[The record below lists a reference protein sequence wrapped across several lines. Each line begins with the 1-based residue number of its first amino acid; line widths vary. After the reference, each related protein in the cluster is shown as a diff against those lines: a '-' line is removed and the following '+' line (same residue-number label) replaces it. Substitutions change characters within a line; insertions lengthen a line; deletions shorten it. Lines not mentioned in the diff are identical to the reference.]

1 MQNVSNIFYQ
11 FTVFCR
17 NFLFSSFSLFSFI
30 FDFLTSDA
38 NLPQSLHG
46 LFTCLAYSMWN
57 WVTELYKNIEVQFIG
72 APNYTEHDFTPFSEQ
87 CAIPQDHSLPLSLPE
102 LFILKRSCHIHD
114 FSDLFNSSKAQ
125 CVGVISFLWWLHFA
139 SHGDPCWGH
148 LRSMWVD
155 WLGKRRLQEN
165 TEHSK
170 SA

>member
-1 MQNVSNIFYQ
+1 MNLEPLDSDKELFQGIVSLYL
-11 FTVFCR
+11 C
-17 NFLFSSFSLFSFI
+17 
-30 FDFLTSDA
+30 DFLKVLDG
-38 NLPQSLHG
+38 SLD
-46 LFTCLAYSMWN
+46 
-57 WVTELYKNIEVQFIG
+57 ELYKNIEVQFIG

-102 LFILKRSCHIHD
+102 LFILKRSYHIHD

-125 CVGVISFLWWLHFA
+125 CVGVISFLCWLHFA